1 MLIND
6 WCEWLFHVTTMR
18 RIAFILAA
26 VAALLATAQTHYE
39 GSISVGG
46 KAGATFSRIN
56 FNPTVQQSMLPGITA
71 GVMFRYIEEKHF
83 GLVAELNLTQRGW
96 REKLEESAYTY
107 SHNFSYLELPIMT
120 HIFFGNQRVK
130 GFFNLGPELN
140 VMIGDGIKSNFAY
153 QDAGGLDYFIN
164 NTRHI
169 EQMTMEIER
178 RFDYGICAGAGMEIN
193 LNSRHSLL
201 LEGRFYYG
209 LTDVFPN
216 HKTDIFS
223 SSNSM
228 TVGVTLGY
236 FYRLK

>member
-1 MLIND
+1 MKRL
-6 WCEWLFHVTTMR
+6 
-18 RIAFILAA
+18 AFILMAL
-26 VAALLATAQTHYE
+26 AALLATAQTHYE
-39 GSISVGG
+39 GQIAVGG
-46 KAGATFSRIN
+46 KAGATLSRVN
-56 FNPTVQQSMLPGITA
+56 FNPTVQQSMLPGMTA
-71 GVMFRYIEEKHF
+71 GVMFRYVEEKNF

-96 REKLEESAYTY
+96 KENLEESDYSY
-107 SHNFSYLELPIMT
+107 SHRFTDLELPVMT

-140 VMIGDGIKSNFAY
+140 VMLGDNISSNFAY
-153 QDAGGLDYFIN
+153 QDAAALDYFIN

-169 EQMTMEIER
+169 EQLSMKVKNR
-178 RFDYGICAGAGMEIN
+178 LDYGICGGAGMELS
-193 LNSRHSLL
+193 LNAKQSLL

-228 TVGVTLGY
+228 TVTVTLGY